1 LYNTNKTPQKKRLQ
15 REKGEMVMKKFVTFL
30 LALCLAAALPLCS
43 FSACDD
49 GGSSVPPPVQG
60 GENGGGENGGGEN
73 GGGDNGGGENG
84 GGDNGGGDNGGDGGF
99 EIGPY

>member
-1 LYNTNKTPQKKRLQ
+1 MYNEKEMKKNLRVGA
-15 REKGEMVMKKFVTFL
+15 EKGETVMKKFVTFL
-30 LALCLAAALPLCS
+30 LSLCLAAALPLCS

-60 GENGGGENGGGEN
+60 GGEN

-84 GGDNGGGDNGGDGGF
+84 GGDNGGDGGF